1 MRIAIRKETDNEER
15 KWRIPKIVN
24 LEVFK
29 NQLRSQTY
37 AKEAKDNQ
45 QQYKRIQKFHKF
57 YPD

>member
-1 MRIAIRKETDNEER
+1 MKIAIRKENDYEER

-45 QQYKRIQKFHKF
+45 QQYKRIQKFHNF